1 MLAAYQDWRRKAEGA
16 ACDYGFH
23 MAVTSWNKQVF
34 DEMETVV
41 KTYGINTFKHFMALL
56 QLMW

>member
-23 MAVTSWNKQVF
+23 MAVTSWK
-34 DEMETVV
+34 
-41 KTYGINTFKHFMALL
+41 ILL
-56 QLMW
+56 QKSAMLVVSSSLRPL